1 MARIG
6 KLRINVVTVLR
17 ACRVDDVHIWPRQR
31 KIADMRCTRSIGL
44 SLLFVFGLCLV
55 TAGPL
60 LGQDAPQKHG
70 RKYKAPPVTSHIE
83 VTVLKKF
90 NGKPISNAAVIFD
103 STLNGKDEGNL
114 EVKTDP
120 DGKATIDVI
129 PTGSTVR
136 VQVIATGFATYAEEY
151 LVAEP
156 TRQISISMLRPQ
168 EQLSSYQDNTGKA
181 AARKP
186 GVQEPIR
193 PTTPAT
199 TPAAKPATPAPT
211 PQTTPPQS
219 PNASD
224 TTPKL

>member
-1 MARIG
+1 MSSYSRSSSG
-6 KLRINVVTVLR
+6 PGR
-17 ACRVDDVHIWPRQR
+17 PR
-31 KIADMRCTRSIGL
+31 
-44 SLLFVFGLCLV
+44 
-55 TAGPL
+55 
-60 LGQDAPQKHG
+60 KHG

-193 PTTPAT
+193 PTTHQPRSQQRPLRRLKRLHRSPRT
-199 TPAAKPATPAPT
+199 LQTPRQSYNQPT
-211 PQTTPPQS
+211 R
-219 PNASD
+219 
-224 TTPKL
+224 KYYLYLYG